1 MDFARC
7 VFSLPDGSAPPG
19 RKMAARV
26 EKSSENLH
34 APMRYSIG
42 SAFVREAIPM
52 SFGESLLIAVFIMA
66 VVFFALFALYLF
78 VTLFSLIVEVSE
90 HAAKRKKITQ

>member
-1 MDFARC
+1 
-7 VFSLPDGSAPPG
+7 
-19 RKMAARV
+19 
-26 EKSSENLH
+26 
-34 APMRYSIG
+34 
-42 SAFVREAIPM
+42 M